1 MHAITA
7 RDRNAGPAGMSLTDM
22 PYPHPAERVHAA
34 GFTPGEAAV
43 AGAVLLPRE
52 AFDDERAIFDLNH
65 GLSPAVALKRTHE
78 PTTMFRLDHN
88 VVPPD

>member
-22 PYPHPAERVHAA
+22 PYPRPA
-34 GFTPGEAAV
+34 GY
-43 AGAVLLPRE
+43 
-52 AFDDERAIFDLNH
+52 DDERAVFNLNH
-65 GLSPAVALKRTHE
+65 GLSPAVALTRTHD

-88 VVPPD
+88 VLPAD

>member
-1 MHAITA
+1 
-7 RDRNAGPAGMSLTDM
+7 MSLTDM

-34 GFTPGEAAV
+34 GFAPGEAAV

-52 AFDDERAIFDLNH
+52 AGYDDERAVFDLNRE
-65 GLSPAVALKRTHE
+65 LAPAVALKRTHD

-88 VVPPD
+88 VVAVD